1 MALDP
6 YASCPCGSGK
16 KLKFCCT
23 DLAPDIEKVQKMIA
37 GDQPHAALKHIEKL
51 LEKQPDRASLL
62 DLRANLELSMH
73 EIDAARTTI
82 DHYLARHPKNP
93 AAHAQRAVLLA
104 ATESGSAAVGPLQ
117 DALELLENDMP
128 LRVFEAI
135 GAVGHSLL
143 LEGELIAARGHLLL
157 YAGIAPEGD
166 NLALE
171 LLLRMNLQSG
181 LPLLMREYLML
192 HDAPIDAAWKAEF
205 DHAMRASGRG
215 QWRAAEGIFASLRDK
230 VGAEPAI
237 VYNLA
242 VVHGWLGDVERF
254 ANGLREFSRLNVPEY
269 QAVEAEALAQLVDP
283 TLSDPTLETVRIV
296 FEVKDEDVLSELLTG
311 DKRIENYP
319 LDESK
324 LAEDAPR
331 PRSTHILLDRAVP
344 VARPD
349 LARSE
354 IPRVLGF
361 VSLYGKRTDR
371 EAQLEFTTDRNEGF
385 EQAKASLAEIAGET
399 LGGAIEEQVVAE
411 KSLSEE
417 SLSWRWRLPPGTP
430 TEQRRR
436 LVAEERRDAI
446 FERWTT
452 APRAALEGK
461 NPQQAVGDAALRIP
475 LLASALIIE
484 QAAVEPAEL
493 ELFDK
498 LRKTLGLPAHEK
510 IDPATIDVN
519 KVSIVRIP
527 HLDLAKLTDAQ
538 LYKLLQRTAMHG
550 GNLATLAV
558 AGELVSRTT
567 HDPSTDLTDA
577 FRQLVQMEPDL
588 AKAHEWVGRAREWSK
603 SKNRSVAE
611 WALMDLEIAI
621 QRGNSAQAQSVL
633 DEIRSEHINESGI
646 AEATYRLLY
655 SAGLISPR
663 TGRNTPTP
671 LAMPGTRTDGS
682 QAPPSSRSGL
692 WTPNGNEVSDMAAQG
707 KSAIWTP

>member
-6 YASCPCGSGK
+6 YAPCPCGSGK

-37 GDQPHAALKHIEKL
+37 GEQPHAALKHVEKL

-62 DLRANLELSMH
+62 DLRANLELSLH
-73 EIDAARTTI
+73 EFDAARKTI
-82 DHYLARHPKNP
+82 EHYLAKHPKNP
-93 AAHAQRAVLLA
+93 APYAQRAVLLA
-104 ATESGSAAVGPLQ
+104 ASDSGTAAVGPLQ
-117 DALELLENDMP
+117 DALELLDNDMP

-135 GAVGHSLL
+135 GAVGHALL

-181 LPLLMREYLML
+181 LPLLMREYLLL
-192 HDAPIDAAWKAEF
+192 HEAPADAAWKVEF

-215 QWRAAEGIFASLRDK
+215 QWRAAEAIFASLRDK

-242 VVHGWLGDVERF
+242 VVRGWLGDIERF
-254 ANGLREFSRLNVPEY
+254 ADGLHEFAQLDVPEH

-283 TLSDPTLETVRIV
+283 KLVDPTMETVRLA
-296 FEVKDEDVLSELLTG
+296 FEVTDEDALSERFAG
-311 DKRIENYP
+311 DKRVEAYP

-324 LAEDAPR
+324 LDEEAPR
-331 PRSTHILLDRAVP
+331 PRSTHILLDKAVP
-344 VARPD
+344 TASPD
-349 LARSE
+349 LQRTE
-354 IPRVLGF
+354 IPRVHGF
-361 VSLYGKRTDR
+361 LSLYGKRTDR
-371 EAQLEFTTDRNEGF
+371 GAQLELTTDRNAGF
-385 EQAKASLAEIAGET
+385 EQVKSLLAEVAGET
-399 LGGAIEEQVVAE
+399 LGSILEEQVVAE

-430 TEQRRR
+430 ADQRRR

-446 FERWTT
+446 FERWTN
-452 APRAALEGK
+452 APRAALGGK
-461 NPQQAVGDAALRIP
+461 SPQEVVGDASLRIA

-484 QAAVEPAEL
+484 QAAVEPSEM

-498 LRKTLGLPAHEK
+498 LRERLGLPPHET
-510 IDPATIDVN
+510 IDPATVDVN
-519 KVSIVRIP
+519 QVSIVRIP
-527 HLDLAKLTDAQ
+527 HLDLARLTGAQ
-538 LYKLLQRTAMHG
+538 LNKLLERAAMHG

-558 AGELVSRTT
+558 AGELVSRTS
-567 HDPSTDLTDA
+567 HDAATDLAGA
-577 FRQLVQMEPDL
+577 FRQLIQLEPDL
-588 AKAHEWVGRAREWSK
+588 AKAQEWVGKAREWSK
-603 SKNRSVAE
+603 SNNRSVAE

-621 QRGNSAQAQSVL
+621 QRGDSATAQSVL
-633 DEIRSEHINESGI
+633 DEIRTDHINEPGI

-655 SAGLISPR
+655 AAGLLSPR
-663 TGRNTPTP
+663 SGSNSPTP
-671 LAMPGTRTDGS
+671 LAMPAIRTDGS
-682 QAPPSSRSGL
+682 QAPASRSGL
-692 WTPNGNEVSDMAAQG
+692 WTPGGEDIESPVES